1 MNSLCLYITEKI
13 ESTHSGRPAT
23 CLYAN
28 IFPVEVSASTSIS
41 LDFSRHAGQFTA
53 PPPSRQQSYE
63 VVKLPRYSRYPL
75 REGAVAWQQ
84 KPDVLR
90 WREIAVVKVIR
101 GPRRHRPTISVGF
114 VECHDVIQTHFTEF
128 DWYISELGG
137 WGGSHVLKC
146 K

>member
-1 MNSLCLYITEKI
+1 MLDSLQ
-13 ESTHSGRPAT
+13 P
-23 CLYAN
+23 
-28 IFPVEVSASTSIS
+28 
-41 LDFSRHAGQFTA
+41 

-137 WGGSHVLKC
+137 WGGQSCSQVQMRKFHLDSISPTEIVFLC
-146 K
+146 ENIHNFGA